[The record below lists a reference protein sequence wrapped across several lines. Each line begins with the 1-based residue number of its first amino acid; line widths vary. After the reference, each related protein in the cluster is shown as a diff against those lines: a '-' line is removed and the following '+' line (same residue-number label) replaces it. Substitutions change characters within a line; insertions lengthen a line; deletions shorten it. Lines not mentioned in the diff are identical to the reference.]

1 MGNGGKWQR
10 ACQTEG
16 FYIPRRLR
24 SLATSD
30 YTSPTPPLP
39 CHVAGHVANRIRT
52 EYRTNASARPAIH
65 NAEGVSGN
73 LDRPCVCHHN
83 VVRRGGHRS
92 TGAVN
97 ISNVKSTL
105 LKPHEINFHYLHLIL
120 RILFSFCIW
129 TCHLE
134 NTSMLMG
141 GKHPGIKK

>member
-10 ACQTEG
+10 ACQKEG

-73 LDRPCVCHHN
+73 LDRQCVFHPN
-83 VVRRGGHRS
+83 VVRQGGD
-92 TGAVN
+92 TGAQAV
-97 ISNVKSTL
+97 VDLLPTHLTL
-105 LKPHEINFHYLHLIL
+105 LLNHKQSGRPVDSLV
-120 RILFSFCIW
+120 
-129 TCHLE
+129 
-134 NTSMLMG
+134 
-141 GKHPGIKK
+141 